1 MTEEIQAAND
11 QFPTI
16 VYKGQG
22 PHSRAG
28 GTFDYSSAND
38 RAELEA
44 KLANGWYAT
53 LPEAI
58 EAHDKPTVLKSDDNA
73 PPTREELEAKATEL
87 GIKFDGRTSDAKLG
101 SLITKALDKE

>member
-1 MTEEIQAAND
+1 MTEEVQTADD

-28 GTFDYSSAND
+28 GTFDYSSANNQE
-38 RAELEA
+38 ELEA
-44 KLANGWYAT
+44 KLTSGWYAS

-58 EAHDKPTVLKSDDNA
+58 EAHDNPGTVKSDDA
-73 PPTREELEAKATEL
+73 PPTRVELEAKAKEL
-87 GIKFDGRTSDAKLG
+87 GIKFNAKTTDAQLGELIAKKLG
-101 SLITKALDKE
+101 D